1 MKSIYT
7 TPWLSCFRPNT
18 DAALRLFCFSYAGGS
33 AAIFRNW
40 AESLPRAVE
49 VCAVQLPGRGSRLLE
64 PSATHLLTL
73 VAEIAQGLEPYLDQ
87 PCAFYGHSMGALVA
101 FELARLLHRTAQV
114 ELSHMFVS
122 GCSSP
127 QTISADEPTYNLPD
141 DQFIER
147 LRELNGTPGELLEN
161 PELMQLMLPIIRA
174 DFMAL
179 ETYSYVKQPLLTCPI
194 TAIGGLEDATVSYDD
209 IKAWS
214 EQTTA
219 TFSARMLPGD
229 HFFIHSAK
237 TLLLQVLS
245 KELHQLVARVYATA
259 HAQSILGGRYSSG
272 EAQSERDS

>member
-1 MKSIYT
+1 MKHKPST
-7 TPWLSCFRPNT
+7 WLSCFSPNA

-49 VCAVQLPGRGSRLLE
+49 VCAVQLPGRGSRLSE

-73 VAEIAQGLEPYLDQ
+73 VAEIAQGLEPYLDK

-101 FELARLLHRTAQV
+101 FELTHLLYRTDRV
-114 ELSHMFVS
+114 ELSHLFVS
-122 GCSSP
+122 GCSAP
-127 QTISADEPTYNLPD
+127 QTIKADELTYNLPD
-141 DQFIER
+141 DQFIEH

-179 ETYSYVKQPLLTCPI
+179 ETYSCVPQPKLACPV
-194 TAIGGLEDATVSYDD
+194 TAIGGLEDATVSFGD

-219 TFSARMLPGD
+219 SFSARMLPGD
-229 HFFIHSAK
+229 HFFIHSAR

-245 KELHQLVARVYATA
+245 KELHQLVARIYATA
-259 HAQSILGGRYSSG
+259 HAQSVLSSCHTRV
-272 EAQSERDS
+272 EAQSERNS